1 MNGVSSNLVNS
12 NSMDYFDDE
21 AFDEIEV
28 LHLTE
33 DDKSM
38 VFEAVMTAV
47 RNIESDLKALIAGK
61 FPSAVDT
68 EYWIYQALSKNPNIR
83 KRNAVLNYIE
93 GRTKYPDVAIRFITD
108 NYATKNTTDIE
119 IEDWYF
125 FWENDLREKLFNY
138 IDELEMHR

>member
-1 MNGVSSNLVNS
+1 MNDVLS
-12 NSMDYFDDE
+12 NSMDFDSMNDFD
-21 AFDEIEV
+21 ADTFDEIET
-28 LHLTE
+28 LHLTD

-38 VFEAVMTAV
+38 VVEAVMTSV

-61 FPSAVDT
+61 YPSVVDT
-68 EYWIYQALSKNPNIR
+68 EYWIYQALSNNPSIN
-83 KRNAVLNYIE
+83 KHNALLNYIE

-108 NYATKNTTDIE
+108 NYATKNTTSIE

-138 IDELEMHR
+138 IDELEAHK